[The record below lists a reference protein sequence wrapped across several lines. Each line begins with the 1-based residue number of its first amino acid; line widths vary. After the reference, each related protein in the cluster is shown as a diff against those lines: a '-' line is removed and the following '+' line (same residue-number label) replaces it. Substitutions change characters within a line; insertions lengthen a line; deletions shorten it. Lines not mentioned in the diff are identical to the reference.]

1 MREDTPQSF
10 LDVFQALETSQVRY
24 VTVSGVA
31 VVLRGRIRTIADL
44 DIVVDPAP
52 ESAAHAVR
60 TLMAL
65 SFAPSIPLP
74 LHALTVL
81 RMFDPSQREV
91 DVFVRYPIAFDQLW
105 ERSEMLRVGGH
116 PVRVASLD
124 HLLHVKRLV
133 ARPHDL
139 LDVEALVNAPTTD

>member
-1 MREDTPQSF
+1 MREDTPHSF
-10 LDVFQALETSQVRY
+10 LDVFHALDASHVRY

-31 VVLRGRIRTIADL
+31 VVLRGRVRTVADL

-60 TLMAL
+60 SLMAL

-74 LHALTVL
+74 LQILTVL

-91 DVFVRYPIAFDQLW
+91 DVFLRYYIAFDEVWAQ
-105 ERSEMLRVGGH
+105 SELLSVGGH
-116 PVRVASLD
+116 PVRVASLA
-124 HLLHVKRLV
+124 HLLQVKRLL

-139 LDVEALVNAPTTD
+139 LDVEALVSART

>member
-1 MREDTPQSF
+1 
-10 LDVFQALETSQVRY
+10 

-31 VVLRGRIRTIADL
+31 VVLRGRVRTVADL

-74 LHALTVL
+74 LHALTVV

-91 DVFVRYPIAFDQLW
+91 DVFLRYYVAFDELW
-105 ERSEMLRVGGH
+105 AQSELLSVGDH
-116 PVRVASLD
+116 PVRIASLD
-124 HLLHVKRLV
+124 HLLHVKRLLG
-133 ARPHDL
+133 RPHDL
-139 LDVEALVNAPTTD
+139 RDVEALVNART

>member
-1 MREDTPQSF
+1 MREDTPLSF
-10 LDVFQALETSQVRY
+10 LDVFQALDAGHVRY

-31 VVLRGRIRTIADL
+31 VVLRGRVRTVADL

-52 ESAAHAVR
+52 ESAAHAMR

-91 DVFVRYPIAFDQLW
+91 DVFLRYYIAFDEVWAQ
-105 ERSEMLRVGGH
+105 SELLSVSGH
-116 PVRVASLD
+116 PVRVASLG
-124 HLLHVKRLV
+124 HLLHVKRLL

-139 LDVEALVNAPTTD
+139 LDVEALMNGPT